1 MTELFS
7 DTSNPF
13 YKFGDMMFL
22 KKIPT
27 EEWIPFICRK
37 YQETGKIITEKQA
50 ERICKVTENLSSYVQ
65 HLSWIV
71 WYKANPVT
79 TNEMIELSIDELLE
93 QNKVFFQREIE
104 GLTELQLN
112 LLKAVANG
120 VDTGFSK
127 KEIIKK
133 YRLES
138 SANVQGVKKAM
149 IKKDLID
156 VDGSVITF
164 NDPIFK
170 LWIKRNIPNL

>member
-1 MTELFS
+1 MI
-7 DTSNPF
+7 
-13 YKFGDMMFL
+13 L
-22 KKIPT
+22 KGRRYIGG
-27 EEWIPFICRK
+27 E
-37 YQETGKIITEKQA
+37 
-50 ERICKVTENLSSYVQ
+50 
-65 HLSWIV
+65 
-71 WYKANPVT
+71 
-79 TNEMIELSIDELLE
+79 
-93 QNKVFFQREIE
+93 NKVFFQREVE
-104 GLTELQLN
+104 GALRTLEGKRRQLN

>member
-1 MTELFS
+1 M
-7 DTSNPF
+7 
-13 YKFGDMMFL
+13 
-22 KKIPT
+22 
-27 EEWIPFICRK
+27 
-37 YQETGKIITEKQA
+37 
-50 ERICKVTENLSSYVQ
+50 
-65 HLSWIV
+65 
-71 WYKANPVT
+71 
-79 TNEMIELSIDELLE
+79 E

-138 SANVQGVKKAM
+138 STNVQGVKKAM